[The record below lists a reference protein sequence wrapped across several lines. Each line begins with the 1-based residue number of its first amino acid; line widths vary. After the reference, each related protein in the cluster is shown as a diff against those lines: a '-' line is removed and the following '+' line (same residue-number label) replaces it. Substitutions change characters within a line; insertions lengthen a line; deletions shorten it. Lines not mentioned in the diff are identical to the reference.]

1 MSKQEALTSQIADLC
16 DALPDVHGVLLA
28 TSDGLPIAHS
38 LSNGS
43 DPARLSAMAVAA
55 AKLGARVSNAID
67 TGEVAEVSIRAGKG
81 DLFVY
86 TAGNQVVLAVL
97 SPKNGNAGLIN
108 LEARNTASQIAA
120 LLG

>member
-1 MSKQEALTSQIADLC
+1 MSKQEALTSQIENLC